1 MVFIWDYNVY
11 IKFVAYLCF
20 CIEKWDGE
28 KKCYSWTLRWTRNLS
43 TVNLYIKVE
52 LFIKIDVIILYF
64 MLCLFI
70 EVIL

>member
-1 MVFIWDYNVY
+1 M
-11 IKFVAYLCF
+11 
-20 CIEKWDGE
+20 
-28 KKCYSWTLRWTRNLS
+28 LRLTKNLS

-70 EVIL
+70 VEVILWDQKLSI